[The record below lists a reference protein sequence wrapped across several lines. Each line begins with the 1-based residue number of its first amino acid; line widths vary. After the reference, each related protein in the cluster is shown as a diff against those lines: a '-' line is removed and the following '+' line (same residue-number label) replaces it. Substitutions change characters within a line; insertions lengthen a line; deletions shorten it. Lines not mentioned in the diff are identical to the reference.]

1 VARNPPGELIVTTEK
16 RKPRLLDVSP
26 KVVLPPE
33 SGSRVRI
40 FNLLLHLSE
49 SYDVRLFSQ
58 VRRRP
63 GSTQLS
69 GVLALN
75 DSFAEIRYCN
85 PVASF
90 VSDLAESRLIQS
102 PALRGAGLRLTR
114 PSTLDRLLEWAD
126 VVLVEFPWQLP
137 YCRKRAPHK
146 PIVLASHNV
155 EASKFASYAE
165 AIGGRGERHRWA
177 RQIERIERRAVAGAD
192 LILAVSPDDRS
203 EFIARYGAHPDD
215 VAVIPNGA
223 DTSQYVPTSSQL
235 RQRAKER
242 LGLPDRPTV
251 IYVGGNSAPNWA
263 GLSWVRRLSELTDR
277 FTFLVVGEMSKGQ
290 TGGATFVATG
300 VVNDL
305 APYFAASD
313 ISICPI
319 QFGGGTKIKLLESL
333 AAGLPTVAFEEATRG
348 LDLVPGQ
355 HLLVVEKD
363 EREIMTALDRLA
375 DDLQLAQGLGEA
387 GRQHVASRFDWR
399 QIAATLD
406 VALRRLV
413 GVSGAEEAG
422 QVCRSVARPA
432 GLDELAEGPPS

>member
-1 VARNPPGELIVTTEK
+1 MLKI
-16 RKPRLLDVSP
+16 LDVSP

-49 SYDVRLFSQ
+49 KSDIRLFSQ
-58 VRRRP
+58 ARRKF
-63 GSTQLS
+63 GSTQSS
-69 GVLALN
+69 GVIALS
-75 DSFAEIRYCN
+75 DRFAEIRYCN
-85 PVASF
+85 PLATL
-90 VSDLAESRLIQS
+90 VSDLAEWRFIQS

-165 AIGGRGERHRWA
+165 AIGGRGEKHRWR
-177 RQIERIERRAVAGAD
+177 RQIERIERRAVACAD
-192 LILAVSPDDRS
+192 LILAVSPEDRS
-203 EFIARYGAHPDD
+203 EFIARYGANEND
-215 VAVIPNGA
+215 VVVIPNGA
-223 DTSQYVPTSSQL
+223 DTSQYVPTNPEL
-235 RQRAKER
+235 KQRAKEK
-242 LGLPDRPTV
+242 LGLPNRPTV

-263 GLSWVRRLSELTDR
+263 GLRWVRRLHELSDR
-277 FTFLVVGEMSKGQ
+277 FTFLVVGEMWKGQ
-290 TGGATFVATG
+290 TGGETFVTPG

-313 ISICPI
+313 LSICPI
-319 QFGGGTKIKLLESL
+319 EFGGGTKIKLLESL
-333 AAGLPTVAFEEATRG
+333 AAGLPTVAFEESTRG
-348 LDLVPGQ
+348 LDLVSER

-363 EREIMTALDRLA
+363 ERDILAALDRLV
-375 DDLQLAQGLGEA
+375 DDPQLAELLAEA

-399 QIAATLD
+399 HIAATLD
-406 VALRRLV
+406 VTLRRLV
-413 GVSGAEEAG
+413 GVSG
-422 QVCRSVARPA
+422 
-432 GLDELAEGPPS
+432 LDEADHDVPGVLPPGGLGEPAQGPPR